1 MINPATYTV
10 EWIESVSRSLN
21 NADRILVEKVIR
33 ALTLLTELKNH
44 KLDFIFKG
52 GTALL
57 LLLPKPARMS
67 IDIDIILPPE
77 NKNPDDIFNSMV
89 SKGIFTHYV
98 QQERH
103 VDSLIEKA
111 HYKFFYTP
119 AFKTYGA
126 EDNILLDILYEK
138 NPYSIIN
145 QVPVNTP
152 FLKWDAEP
160 VSVSVPGIECILGD
174 KLTAF
179 APNTTGVPYFKK
191 ETSMSMEII
200 KQLFDIGQLFDFVND
215 LPAVAETFYL
225 IAKNELYYRKLK
237 QFTPA
242 DVLEDIFQTALCLSL
257 RGAAGK
263 GDFVQLQ
270 SGIGRL
276 KAMIFSENFI
286 LEKAIIA
293 ASKAAYISRCIAFG
307 GNSFEKFDDAM
318 PMHDWIIQQP
328 FETKL
333 NKLKKS
339 LPEAFF
345 YWYHALNHTNK

>member
-1 MINPATYTV
+1 
-10 EWIESVSRSLN
+10 LN
-21 NADRILVEKVIR
+21 KADRILVEKVIR
-33 ALTLLTELKNH
+33 ALTLLVELKNH

-52 GTALL
+52 GTSLL
-57 LLLPKPARMS
+57 LILPKPARMS
-67 IDIDIILPPE
+67 IDIDIILSPE
-77 NKNPDDIFNSMV
+77 NKNLDDIFKAMV
-89 SKGIFTHYV
+89 AKGIFTHYL

-103 VDSLIEKA
+103 IDSLIEKA

-119 AFKTYGA
+119 VFKTYGD
-126 EDNILLDILYEK
+126 EDYILLDVLFEK
-138 NPYSIIN
+138 NPYSVIN
-145 QVPVNTP
+145 QLQVNTP
-152 FLKWDAEP
+152 FLKWDSEP
-160 VSVSVPGIECILGD
+160 ISVAVPGVECILGD

-179 APNTTGVPYFKK
+179 APNSTGIPYFKK

-200 KQLFDIGQLFDFVND
+200 KQLFDIGHLFNFVDNM
-215 LPAVAETFYL
+215 PVVSNTFFL
-225 IAKNELYYRKLK
+225 IAENELSYRKLK

-270 SGIGRL
+270 SGISRL

-293 ASKAAYISRCIAFG
+293 ASKAAYLSRCIASG
-307 GNSFEKFDDAM
+307 AKTFEKFNDAM
-318 PMHDWIIQQP
+318 PMQDWIIQQP
-328 FETKL
+328 NETKL

-345 YWYHALNHTNK
+345 YWYHALNL